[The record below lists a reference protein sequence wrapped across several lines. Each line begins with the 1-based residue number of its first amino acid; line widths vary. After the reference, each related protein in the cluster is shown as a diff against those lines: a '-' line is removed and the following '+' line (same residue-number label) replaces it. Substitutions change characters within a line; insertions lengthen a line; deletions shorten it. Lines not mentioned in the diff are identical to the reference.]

1 MTGRIPP
8 VGPTSPA
15 PGAVPDRREV
25 RRREDERRQ
34 ADRRA
39 EGRALVPRETP
50 AGGPDETADAAAGPA
65 GTPPPVSPPGTGAFE
80 AQLLGQTGARKGLR
94 GGPPVLDAA
103 RSAYLGNEYSG
114 AKDRRPPPGKTGK
127 TEV

>member
-8 VGPTSPA
+8 VGPSTPVT
-15 PGAVPDRREV
+15 GAVPDRREG

-39 EGRALVPRETP
+39 EGRALVPRESP
-50 AGGPDETADAAAGPA
+50 AGSRDETADPAASPA
-65 GTPPPVSPPGTGAFE
+65 ATPPPVPPKATGAFE
-80 AQLLGQTGARKGLR
+80 APMLGQTGGRKGLR

-114 AKDRRPPPGKTGK
+114 DKDRRPAPGKTGK